1 MNNPKGH
8 DWDDLKKKFGL
19 TYVWVERNKTSTR
32 KNCIIC
38 YFPTNTIKRP
48 NHIKMQI
55 TNVSSLVLVIMR

>member
-48 NHIKMQI
+48 NHIKMLYLRDK
-55 TNVSSLVLVIMR
+55 V